1 MKKSIRRN
9 IRPLLKLSRMI
20 EILPK
25 IIISFK
31 KIDSRMKTLLIK
43 SKYVLVT
50 VQTVTKLQAFFAAL
64 WIENGPGGPRPPG
77 GLNDRGKLFAK
88 QKNDT

>member
-1 MKKSIRRN
+1 
-9 IRPLLKLSRMI
+9 
-20 EILPK
+20 
-25 IIISFK
+25 
-31 KIDSRMKTLLIK
+31 MKTLLIK

-77 GLNDRGKLFAK
+77 GLNDRGKLFEK